1 MAQPATNPRIVQFG
15 LFELDLDARELRKSG
30 VRIKLQ
36 EQPFQILAMLLE
48 RPGGIVTREELQ
60 KRLWPQD
67 TFVDFDLS
75 LNSAVKKLRQA
86 LGDDSENPRFVET
99 LYRRGYRFIGPVNAA
114 ANTDAE
120 QMELAPSPPSA
131 APPEPVLVQTAL
143 PRPIPKR
150 RSLVYGAV
158 ALLLILAA
166 VGAYRLIPSQAP
178 RVLGFTQITH
188 DGLFKLGI
196 FSDGER
202 LYFPELQGDRFV
214 VSQVSVAGG
223 ETSTLPT
230 PFANVMI
237 SGITPNGSA
246 LVVVPFQ
253 GTSILPNGSALVV
266 GPFQGTSRG
275 LETWSLPLPS
285 GPPRRMGDHRAD
297 SVAWSPDGTQVVF
310 SEGSEIYVAKSD
322 FSDPRKLVT
331 AENPVYALRFSP
343 DGGRLRFFIVDPRN
357 GSSAIW
363 EIARNGNGLRP
374 LLPGWNSN
382 PSECCGTWTPD
393 GRYFLFES
401 SRDGRSSVWALAE
414 KSSWPAGTSKPVQL
428 TNGPLDFASPMVS
441 KDGKRI
447 FAIGSQP
454 RCELVR
460 YDGKSGFAPYL
471 DGGSVSDLAFSADG
485 KWVAYVSIPEG
496 QLWRSRVDGSERLQL
511 TSEGMSAALPRWS
524 PEGKEITFM
533 GTSLKTDWLAY
544 LISSDGTGLR
554 QLMPGVDTGN
564 DPGWSPDGK
573 SIVLTLNEARDP
585 SISVHGEEA
594 GIAIYDLE
602 TRRVSPLPGA
612 RQLFSPRW
620 SPDGRYIAALT
631 NDSLKL
637 MLFDRVSQQWQELV
651 SLPIGYPSWSHDGQY
666 LYFDT
671 TLTDDAAF
679 FRIRLS
685 DHKLER
691 LFSLKGVR
699 RYWGE
704 FGPWTGLAP
713 DDSPLVARD
722 TSSQEIYAL
731 DWQAP

>member
-1 MAQPATNPRIVQFG
+1 VAQPATNPRIVQFG

-48 RPGGIVTREELQ
+48 RPGEIVTREELQ

-99 LYRRGYRFIGPVNAA
+99 LYRRGYRFIGPVNGT
-114 ANTDAE
+114 ANSDAE
-120 QMELAPSPPSA
+120 QMALVQTPASA

-143 PRPIPKR
+143 PRPIPKT
-150 RSLVYGAV
+150 RSLVYVAV
-158 ALLLILAA
+158 ALLIILA
-166 VGAYRLIPSQAP
+166 VVVAYRFIPSQPP

-188 DGLFKLGI
+188 DGLSKGGI

-202 LYFPELQGDRFV
+202 LYFSELQGDHYV

-230 PFANVMI
+230 PFANVVN

-253 GTSILPNGSALVV
+253 GTGNG
-266 GPFQGTSRG
+266 R
-275 LETWSLPLPS
+275 ETWSLPLPS
-285 GPPRRMGDHRAD
+285 GPPRRIAGLRGT
-297 SVAWSPDGTQVVF
+297 SVAWSPDGNQVVF
-310 SEGSEIYVAKSD
+310 SQGPDIYVAKSD
-322 FSDPRKLVT
+322 FSEPRKLVT

-343 DGGRLRFFIVDPRN
+343 DGGKLRFSVVDPRN
-357 GSSAIW
+357 ASSAIW
-363 EIARNGNGLRP
+363 EVAQNGNGLRP
-374 LLPGWNSN
+374 LLPGWNSD
-382 PSECCGTWTPD
+382 PRECCGNWTPD
-393 GRYFLFES
+393 GKYFLFQS
-401 SRDGRSSVWALAE
+401 SRGGRNSIWALDE
-414 KSSWPAGTSKPVQL
+414 KSTSLSGIAKPVQM
-428 TNGPLDFASPMVS
+428 TNGPLDFASPLVS

-485 KWVAYVSIPEG
+485 KWVAYVSVPES

-511 TSEGMSAALPRWS
+511 TSEGMQAGLPKWS
-524 PEGKEITFM
+524 PDGKQIVFM
-533 GTSLKTDWLAY
+533 GTNQKTDWLAY

-554 QLMPGVDTGN
+554 ELIPGTSAGY

-573 SIVLTLNEARDP
+573 SIVLTLNGAGDP
-585 SISVHGEEA
+585 SPQPHPEGP
-594 GIAIYDLE
+594 GIASYDLE
-602 TRRVSPLPGA
+602 TRKISPLPGA

-620 SPDGRYIAALT
+620 SPDGRYIAAVT
-631 NDSLKL
+631 DDSLKL
-637 MLFDRVSQQWQELV
+637 MLFDRVNQQWQELV

-679 FRIRLS
+679 FRVRVS

-691 LFSLKGVR
+691 LVSLKGLR
-699 RYWGE
+699 RYSGQ
-704 FGPWTGLAP
+704 FGPWTSLAP
-713 DDSPLVARD
+713 DDSPLLVRD

>member
-1 MAQPATNPRIVQFG
+1 VARPATNPRIVQFG

-30 VRIKLQ
+30 IRIKLQ
-36 EQPFQILAMLLE
+36 DQPFQILALLLE
-48 RPGGIVTREELQ
+48 RAGEIVTREELQ
-60 KRLWPQD
+60 KRLWAQD

-99 LYRRGYRFIGPVNAA
+99 LYRRGYRFIGPVHGA
-114 ANTDAE
+114 ANSDAE
-120 QMELAPSPPSA
+120 PMELAQTLASA
-131 APPEPVLVQTAL
+131 APPEPIAVHTAL
-143 PRPIPKR
+143 PRPIRKT

-158 ALLLILAA
+158 ALLLLFVA
-166 VGAYRLIPSQAP
+166 VGAYRLIPSQPP
-178 RVLGFTQITH
+178 RVLGFSQITH
-188 DGLFKLGI
+188 DGLFKLGG

-202 LYFPELQGDRFV
+202 LIFGDGERLYFRELQGDRFV

-237 SGITPNGSA
+237 GGITPNGSA
-246 LVVVPFQ
+246 LVVVPFE
-253 GTSILPNGSALVV
+253 GTGNG
-266 GPFQGTSRG
+266 G
-275 LETWSLPLPS
+275 ETWSLPLPS
-285 GPPRRMGDHRAD
+285 GPPRRMGGSRAD
-297 SVAWSPDGTQVVF
+297 SVTWSPDGTQVAF
-310 SEGSEIYVAKSD
+310 SEGSEIYVANSD

-357 GSSAIW
+357 DSRSIW
-363 EIARNGNGLRP
+363 EVARNGNGLRP

-382 PSECCGTWTPD
+382 PGECCGTWTPD

-401 SRDGRSSVWALAE
+401 YRDGRNSVWALAE
-414 KSSWPAGTSKPVQL
+414 KSSWLAGIAKPVQL
-428 TNGPLDFASPMVS
+428 TNGPLDFASPLVS

-447 FAIGSQP
+447 FTIGSQP

-485 KWVAYVSIPEG
+485 KWVAYVSVPEG
-496 QLWRSRVDGSERLQL
+496 QLWRSRVDGRERLQL

-524 PEGKEITFM
+524 PDGKQLAFM
-533 GTSLKTDWLAY
+533 GTTPKTDWLAY
-544 LISSDGTGLR
+544 LVLSDGTGLR
-554 QLMPGVDTGN
+554 QLNPGANVGY

-573 SIVLTLNEARDP
+573 SIVLTLNQAGDP
-585 SISVHGEEA
+585 SIHDGGP
-594 GIAIYDLE
+594 GIAIYNLE
-602 TRRVSPLPGA
+602 TRSVSPLPGA
-612 RQLFSPRW
+612 KQLFSPRW

-631 NDSLKL
+631 NDSQKL
-637 MLFDRVSQQWQELV
+637 MLFDRVSQQWQALV
-651 SLPIGYPSWSHDGQY
+651 NLPIGDPSWSHDGQY

-679 FRIRLS
+679 FRVRLS

-699 RYWGE
+699 RYWGD
-704 FGPWTGLAP
+704 FGMWTGLAP
-713 DDSPLVARD
+713 DDSPLLARD
-722 TSSQEIYAL
+722 ISSQEIYAL

>member
-48 RPGGIVTREELQ
+48 RPGEIVTREELQ

-99 LYRRGYRFIGPVNAA
+99 LYRRGYRFIGPVNGT
-114 ANTDAE
+114 ANSDAE
-120 QMELAPSPPSA
+120 QMALVQTPASA

-143 PRPIPKR
+143 PRPIPKT
-150 RSLVYGAV
+150 RSLVYVAV
-158 ALLLILAA
+158 ALLIILA
-166 VGAYRLIPSQAP
+166 VVVAYRFIPSQPP

-188 DGLFKLGI
+188 DGLSKGGI

-202 LYFPELQGDRFV
+202 LYFSELQGDHYV

-230 PFANVMI
+230 PFANVVN

-253 GTSILPNGSALVV
+253 GTGNG
-266 GPFQGTSRG
+266 R
-275 LETWSLPLPS
+275 ETWSLPLPS
-285 GPPRRMGDHRAD
+285 GPPRRIAGLRGT
-297 SVAWSPDGTQVVF
+297 SVAWSPDGNQVVF
-310 SEGSEIYVAKSD
+310 SQGPDIYVAKSD
-322 FSDPRKLVT
+322 FSEPRKLVT

-343 DGGRLRFFIVDPRN
+343 DGGKLRFSVVDPRN
-357 GSSAIW
+357 ASSAIW
-363 EIARNGNGLRP
+363 EVAQNGNGLRP
-374 LLPGWNSN
+374 LLPGWNSD
-382 PSECCGTWTPD
+382 PRECCGNWTPD
-393 GRYFLFES
+393 GKYFLFQS
-401 SRDGRSSVWALAE
+401 SRGGRNSIWALDE
-414 KSSWPAGTSKPVQL
+414 KSTSLSGIAKPVQM
-428 TNGPLDFASPMVS
+428 TNGPLDFASPLVS

-485 KWVAYVSIPEG
+485 KWVAYVSVPES

-511 TSEGMSAALPRWS
+511 TSEGMQAGLPKWS
-524 PEGKEITFM
+524 PDGKQIVFM
-533 GTSLKTDWLAY
+533 GTNQKTDWLAY

-554 QLMPGVDTGN
+554 ELIPGTSAGY

-573 SIVLTLNEARDP
+573 SIVLTLNGAGDP
-585 SISVHGEEA
+585 SPQPHPEGP
-594 GIAIYDLE
+594 GIASYDLE
-602 TRRVSPLPGA
+602 TRKISPLPGA

-620 SPDGRYIAALT
+620 SPDGRYIAAVT
-631 NDSLKL
+631 DDSLKL
-637 MLFDRVSQQWQELV
+637 MLFDRVNQQWQELV

-679 FRIRLS
+679 FRVRVS

-691 LFSLKGVR
+691 LVSLKGLR
-699 RYWGE
+699 RYSGQ
-704 FGPWTGLAP
+704 FGPWTSLAP
-713 DDSPLVARD
+713 DDSPLLVRD

>member
-1 MAQPATNPRIVQFG
+1 VAQPATNPRIVQFG

-48 RPGGIVTREELQ
+48 RPGEIVTREELQ

-114 ANTDAE
+114 ANTDPE
-120 QMELAPSPPSA
+120 QVGLVQTQASA
-131 APPEPVLVQTAL
+131 TPPEPVLVQTVL

-158 ALLLILAA
+158 ALLLIVAA
-166 VGAYRLIPSQAP
+166 VGYRLIPSQPP

-188 DGLFKLGI
+188 DGLYKLGGFSDGEGLI

-230 PFANVMI
+230 PFSNVMI
-237 SGITPNGSA
+237 GGITPNGSA
-246 LVVVPFQ
+246 LVVVPYQ
-253 GTSILPNGSALVV
+253 GTSKGV
-266 GPFQGTSRG
+266 
-275 LETWSLPLPS
+275 ETWSLPLPS
-285 GPPRRMGDHRAD
+285 GPPRRMAGHGAD
-297 SVAWSPDGTQVVF
+297 SMVWSPDGTQVVF
-310 SEGSEIYVAKSD
+310 SKDSEIYVAKSD

-343 DGGRLRFFIVDPRN
+343 DGSRLRFFVVDPRN
-357 GSSAIW
+357 SSSSIW
-363 EIARNGNGLRP
+363 EVARNGNGLRP
-374 LLPGWNSN
+374 LLPDWNSD
-382 PSECCGTWTPD
+382 PRECCGTWTPD

-401 SRDGRSSVWALAE
+401 SRDGRNSVWALAE
-414 KSSWPAGTSKPVQL
+414 KSSWLAGTAKPVPL
-428 TNGPLDFASPMVS
+428 TNGPLNFASPLVS

-460 YDGKSGFAPYL
+460 YDGRSGFAPYL
-471 DGGSVSDLAFSADG
+471 DGGSVSDLAFSADE
-485 KWVAYVSIPEG
+485 KWVAYVSVPEG

-511 TSEGMSAALPRWS
+511 ISEGMSAALPRWS
-524 PEGKEITFM
+524 PDGKEITFM
-533 GTSLKTDWLAY
+533 GRNLKTDWLAY

-554 QLMPGVDTGN
+554 QLIPGTDAGY

-573 SIVLTLNEARDP
+573 SIVLTLNRAGDP
-585 SISVHGEEA
+585 GIGTHDEGS

-612 RQLFSPRW
+612 QQLFAPRW
-620 SPDGRYIAALT
+620 SPDGRYISALT

-637 MLFDRVSQQWQELV
+637 MVLDRVNQQWQELV

-671 TLTDDAAF
+671 TWTDDAAF
-679 FRIRLS
+679 YRVRIS
-685 DHKLER
+685 DRKLER
-691 LFSLKGVR
+691 LFSLKGLR

-713 DDSPLVARD
+713 DDSPLLARD

-731 DWQAP
+731 DLQAP

>member
-1 MAQPATNPRIVQFG
+1 VKWVAEPATNPRIVHFG

-48 RPGGIVTREELQ
+48 RPSEIVTREELQ
-60 KRLWPQD
+60 RRLWPQD

-99 LYRRGYRFIGPVNAA
+99 LYRRGYRFIGPVNGA
-114 ANTDAE
+114 ANSDAE
-120 QMELAPSPPSA
+120 LMELVQTPTSA
-131 APPEPVLVQTAL
+131 APLEPVQVQTTL

-166 VGAYRLIPSQAP
+166 LVAYRLLPSQPP

-188 DGLFKLGI
+188 DGLSKLGGFSGGRRVI

-202 LYFPELQGDRFV
+202 LYFPELQGDHFV

-237 SGITPNGSA
+237 GGITPNGSA
-246 LVVVPFQ
+246 LVVFPFQ
-253 GTSILPNGSALVV
+253 GTSEGV
-266 GPFQGTSRG
+266 
-275 LETWSLPLPS
+275 ETWSLPLPS
-285 GPPRRMGDHRAD
+285 GPPRRMGDPRAA

-310 SEGSEIYVAKSD
+310 SEGSEIYAAKSD

-331 AENPVYALRFSP
+331 AENPVYDLRFSP

-357 GSSAIW
+357 GSSSIW
-363 EIARNGNGLRP
+363 EIARTGNGLRP

-382 PSECCGTWTPD
+382 PRECCGTWTPD

-401 SRDGRSSVWALAE
+401 SRDGRNSVWALAE
-414 KSSWPAGTSKPVQL
+414 KSSWLAGTAKPVQL

-471 DGGSVSDLAFSADG
+471 DGGSVSDLAFSGDG
-485 KWVAYVSIPEG
+485 KWVAYVSVPEG

-524 PEGKEITFM
+524 PDGREITFM
-533 GTSLKTDWLAY
+533 GTNRKTDWLAY

-554 QLMPGVDTGN
+554 ELIPGVSAGY

-573 SIVLTLNEARDP
+573 SIVLTLNQAGDP
-585 SISVHGEEA
+585 SISIHNEGP

-602 TRRVSPLPGA
+602 TKTISPLPGA
-612 RQLFSPRW
+612 GQLFSPHW
-620 SPDGRYIAALT
+620 SPDGRYIAAVT

-651 SLPIGYPSWSHDGQY
+651 SLPIGYPSWSRDGQY

-671 TLTDDAAF
+671 TLTGDAAF
-679 FRIRLS
+679 FRVRIS
-685 DHKLER
+685 DRKLER
-691 LFSLKGVR
+691 LLSLKGVR